1 MTKYQALLLRFL
13 KGAVAASIPVLVTA
27 LSGVTQFNNLTE
39 LKQFLI
45 TIAVPLVTG
54 LLLAFEKA
62 INWVEPTK
70 PIEIEETPQAK
81 SAVKAK
87 SKAKKSS

>member
-1 MTKYQALLLRFL
+1 MTKYEALLLRFL

-27 LSGVTQFNNLTE
+27 LSGVTQFNNITE

-45 TIAVPLVTG
+45 TIAVPVVTG

-62 INWVEPTK
+62 VNWQEPEK
-70 PIEIEETPQAK
+70 PVVIPQA
-81 SAVKAK
+81 SEIQT
-87 SKAKKSS
+87 AKKSRTKKSS